1 MRILVVEDTQ
11 DVGEAIVA
19 CLERLGHAVDW
30 QKTGPDAE
38 DALKVQRYDLVVLD
52 VMLPGKDGFA
62 VLNGMRAEKITSP
75 VLVLT
80 ARSQIDDRVTA
91 LDHGADDYLVKP
103 FDFREFEARVR
114 ALLRRS
120 GGTTTAQLQLGDVIL
135 DQVSRCATVG
145 GKRVELTR
153 REIALLEIL
162 MSRPQKVFNKAE
174 LLDQLFSFEEDAGQ
188 NAIEL
193 YVARLRR
200 KLQSAQM
207 EIKTLRGIGY
217 QAVVHGE

>member
-1 MRILVVEDTQ
+1 MRILIVEDTQ

-62 VLNGMRAEKITSP
+62 VLNGMRAEKIASP

-120 GGTTTAQLQLGDVIL
+120 GGTSTAQLKLGDVIL
-135 DQVSRCATVG
+135 DQVSRSATVG
-145 GKRVELTR
+145 GKRAGLTR

-162 MSRPQKVFNKAE
+162 MSKPHKVFNKAE

-217 QAVVHGE
+217 QAVAHGE

>member
-1 MRILVVEDTQ
+1 
-11 DVGEAIVA
+11 
-19 CLERLGHAVDW
+19 
-30 QKTGPDAE
+30 
-38 DALKVQRYDLVVLD
+38 
-52 VMLPGKDGFA
+52 MLPGKDGFA

-145 GKRVELTR
+145 GKRAELTR

-217 QAVVHGE
+217 QAVAHGE

>member
-145 GKRVELTR
+145 GKRAELTR

>member
-1 MRILVVEDTQ
+1 M
-11 DVGEAIVA
+11 
-19 CLERLGHAVDW
+19 
-30 QKTGPDAE
+30 
-38 DALKVQRYDLVVLD
+38 
-52 VMLPGKDGFA
+52 
-62 VLNGMRAEKITSP
+62 
-75 VLVLT
+75 
-80 ARSQIDDRVTA
+80 
-91 LDHGADDYLVKP
+91 
-103 FDFREFEARVR
+103 
-114 ALLRRS
+114 
-120 GGTTTAQLQLGDVIL
+120 
-135 DQVSRCATVG
+135 SRCATVG
-145 GKRVELTR
+145 GKRAELTR

-217 QAVVHGE
+217 QAVAHGE